1 MFTLD
6 TAIDTIQTSKKTF
19 VNTVFAQNEKV
30 ASALNQFVD
39 AQTEY
44 TKAAVKAGTD
54 VATKLAQEG
63 VKVTQEAVKVDFTKV
78 AETFSKAFQA
88 KK

>member
-6 TAIDTIQTSKKTF
+6 TAIDTIQTNKKTF
-19 VNTVFAQNEKV
+19 VNTVFANHEVV
-30 ASALNQFVD
+30 AKALNQFVD

-44 TKAAVKAGTD
+44 TKSAVKAGTD
-54 VATKLAQEG
+54 VGTKLAS
-63 VKVTQEAVKVDFTKV
+63 EAVKAAQEVSKFDFTK
-78 AETFSKAFQA
+78 AYEQFAKAFQA